1 LGPTGPGESFCTLR
15 DLYRHGRAS
24 TSLSV
29 ARPLSIE
36 SAARRGRRSHVSHRT
51 RRVASPYMGM
61 LNKRNAVLGWTAWQ
75 VGKRVM
81 KRKARGAVPRRAD
94 DTRRPNKG
102 VVAAVLAAIGGA
114 LLFWRSRRD
123 DESQ

>member
-1 LGPTGPGESFCTLR
+1 
-15 DLYRHGRAS
+15 
-24 TSLSV
+24 
-29 ARPLSIE
+29 
-36 SAARRGRRSHVSHRT
+36 
-51 RRVASPYMGM
+51 MGM

-81 KRKARGAVPRRAD
+81 KRKARGAVPGRVD
-94 DTRRPNKG
+94 DTMRPNKG
-102 VVAAVLAAIGGA
+102 AIAALLAAIGGA